1 MAELSTLAR
10 PYAKA
15 VFELARDGKSF
26 ALWSKQLAALLATVR
41 APQIAAVL
49 GHPALTKA
57 ALAELVTKVGGAAL
71 DAQGQGLVRL
81 LADNGKL
88 ATVPEL
94 VAQFERLRADFE
106 ARVAVQITS
115 AADVPDGQRKTL
127 SDAIA
132 KRLGR
137 AVEVSWTTDESLIA
151 GALIRAGDLVIDGS
165 VSGELSRLTTQLA
178 RP

>member
-15 VFELARDGKSF
+15 VFELARDGASF
-26 ALWSKQLAALLATVR
+26 PAWSQQLSALLELVQQ
-41 APQIAAVL
+41 PQIAAVL
-49 GHPALTKA
+49 GHPALTRA
-57 ALAELVTKVGGAAL
+57 ALTEIIVKAGGAGL

-81 LADNGKL
+81 LASNRKL
-88 ATVPEL
+88 AALPEL
-94 VAQFERLRADFE
+94 VAQFERLRAE
-106 ARVAVQITS
+106 YETRVAVQITS
-115 AADVPDGQRKTL
+115 AASVPDLQRKTL

-137 AVEVSWTTDESLIA
+137 AVEISWTTDESLIA